1 MKSIVDVTNLKV
13 EEMIG
18 MNFECQCG
26 KNHIVEINSVK
37 IGRNIIEQLPEFLD
51 EFKNRKILIV
61 QDIHTYA
68 VAGKM
73 TEEILKNDFS
83 LKKYVFPQE
92 HLLPDVYALGR
103 VLIELED
110 DTELILGIGSGVIND
125 ICRYVAYRAHVPYAI
140 VCTAPSMDGYASVV
154 SPLITDGFKE
164 SHKAIYPYGIYADI
178 EIMKNAPMYLLC
190 SGLGDVLG
198 KYTALADWSIANLL
212 TGEYYCKTIADMV
225 QAAVDKCVSAAPRI
239 PERNDEVVKNITE
252 ALVLSGITI
261 GMAGCSRP
269 ASGSEHHIA
278 HGWEIM
284 FHTRSSEE
292 KWVHGNFVG
301 VGTVVMAMLF
311 EELKDIDIDSVMA
324 KKSFRYYDMNKWRQ
338 NIESVFV
345 KVAGNVINYK
355 KDAMELNP
363 DKRLEN
369 AEKIAAN
376 WKEILHIGQVMVPSS
391 DNVKKILKDGGCVW
405 HPEELG
411 IDKNLFIKTFIAAKD
426 IRTRYGVVHL
436 IDDLGLTVEFANLI
450 ADKLYKSNIVLG

>member
-1 MKSIVDVTNLKV
+1 MKAIVDITNLKV
-13 EEMIG
+13 EELIG
-18 MNFECQCG
+18 MNFECECG
-26 KNHIVEINSVK
+26 KSHSVEINSVK
-37 IGRNIIEQLPEFLD
+37 IGINIIEQLPEFLY
-51 EFKNRKILIV
+51 EFKNKKILIV
-61 QDIHTYA
+61 EDAHTYS

-73 TEEILKNDFS
+73 AEEILKIDFL

-103 VLIELED
+103 VLIEIED
-110 DTELILGIGSGVIND
+110 DIELILGIGSGVIND
-125 ICRYVAYRAHVPYAI
+125 ICRYVAYRVHVPYAI

-178 EIMKNAPMYLLC
+178 GIMKDAPMYLLC

-225 QAAVDKCVSAAPRI
+225 QAAVDKCVCAAPRI
-239 PERNDEVVKNITE
+239 PERNEEVVKNITD

-261 GMAGCSRP
+261 GMAECSRP

-311 EELKDIDIDSVMA
+311 ETLKDIDIESVMA
-324 KKSFRYYDMNKWRQ
+324 KRSFRYYDMNKWRQ
-338 NIESVFV
+338 NIENVFG
-345 KVAGNVINYK
+345 KVADNVINYK
-355 KDAMELNP
+355 KDAIELNP
-363 DKRLEN
+363 EKRQEN
-369 AEKIAAN
+369 AEKIEVH
-376 WKEILHIGQVMVPSS
+376 WKDILHIADTIVPNS
-391 DNVKKILKDGGCVW
+391 DDVRKILQDGGCVW
-405 HPEELG
+405 YPEELG

-436 IDDLGLTVEFANLI
+436 IDDLGLTEEMAGLI
-450 ADKLYKSNIVLG
+450 ADKLYKSNNILG

>member
-1 MKSIVDVTNLKV
+1 MNLENLKI
-13 EEMIG
+13 EELLGI
-18 MNFECQCG
+18 NFECKCG
-26 KNHIVEINSVK
+26 KRHRVEINSIK
-37 IGRNIIEQLPEFLD
+37 MGSNIIEQLPEFLK
-51 EFKNRKILIV
+51 EFKNKKILIV
-61 QDIHTYA
+61 QDIHTYS

-73 TEEILKNDFS
+73 VEELLDSDFS

-103 VLIELED
+103 LLIEIEEE
-110 DTELILGIGSGVIND
+110 TELILGVGSGVIND
-125 ICRYVAYRAHVPYAI
+125 ICRYVAYKVNLPYAI

-198 KYTALADWSIANLL
+198 KYIALADWSIANLL
-212 TGEYYCKTIADMV
+212 TGEYYCKTTADMV

-239 PERNDEVVKNITE
+239 PERNEEVVKNITD
-252 ALVLSGITI
+252 ALILSGITI

-311 EELKDIDIDSVMA
+311 ETLKDIDIESVMA
-324 KKSFRYYDMNKWRQ
+324 KRSFRYYDMNKWRQ
-338 NIESVFV
+338 NIENVFG
-345 KVAGNVINYK
+345 KVADNVINYK
-355 KDAMELNP
+355 KDAIELNP
-363 DKRLEN
+363 DKRQEN
-369 AEKIAAN
+369 AEKIAVN
-376 WKEILHIGQVMVPSS
+376 WKDILYIADTIVPNS
-391 DNVKKILKDGGCVW
+391 DHVRKMLQDGGCVW

-436 IDDLGLTVEFANLI
+436 IDDLGLTEEMAGLI
-450 ADKLYKSNIVLG
+450 ADKLYKSNNL

>member
-1 MKSIVDVTNLKV
+1 MMITVDVTNLKV
-13 EEMIG
+13 EELLEMD
-18 MNFECQCG
+18 FRCECG
-26 KNHIVEINSVK
+26 KRHSVEINSVK
-37 IGRNIIEQLPEFLD
+37 IGSNIMEQLPEFLK
-51 EFKNRKILIV
+51 EFKNKKILIV

-68 VAGKM
+68 VAGIRV
-73 TEEILKNDFS
+73 EDILKNDFS

-103 VLIELED
+103 VLIEIED
-110 DTELILGIGSGVIND
+110 DTALILAVGSGVIND
-125 ICRYVAYRAHVPYAI
+125 ICRYVAYRVHVPYAI
-140 VCTAPSMDGYASVV
+140 VGTAPSMDGYASVV

-164 SHKAIYPYGIYADI
+164 SHKAIYPYGIYSDI
-178 EIMKNAPMYLLC
+178 VIMKDAPMYLLC

-225 QAAVDKCVSAAPRI
+225 QAAVDKCVAAAPMI
-239 PERNDEVVKNITE
+239 PKRNDDVVKNITD

-284 FHTRSSEE
+284 FHARSSEE

-311 EELKDIDIDSVMA
+311 EALKDIDIENVIA
-324 KKSFRYYDMNKWRQ
+324 KRSFRFYDMNKWRQ
-338 NIESVFV
+338 NIESVFG
-345 KVAGNVINYK
+345 KVAGNIINYK
-355 KDAMELNP
+355 KDSIELDP
-363 DKRLEN
+363 DKRQVN
-369 AEKIAAN
+369 AEKIASN
-376 WKEILHIGQVMVPSS
+376 WKEILNIGHTIVPSS
-391 DNVKKILKDGGCVW
+391 ENVKKVLQDGGCVW
-405 HPEELG
+405 HPKELG

-436 IDDLGLTVEFANLI
+436 IDDLGLTEEFANLI
-450 ADKLYKSNIVLG
+450 ANKLYRSNNI

>member
-1 MKSIVDVTNLKV
+1 MVIVEVTNLKV
-13 EEMIG
+13 EELIG
-18 MNFECQCG
+18 MDFKCECG
-26 KNHIVEINSVK
+26 KRHSVEINSVK
-37 IGRNIIEQLPEFLD
+37 IGSNIIERLPEFLK
-51 EFKNRKILIV
+51 EFRNKKILII
-61 QDIHTYA
+61 QDVHTYDI
-68 VAGKM
+68 AGKRV
-73 TEEILKNDFS
+73 EETLNNDFL

-103 VLIELED
+103 VLIEIED
-110 DTELILGIGSGVIND
+110 DTELILGVGSGVIND

-164 SHKAIYPYGIYADI
+164 SHKAAYAYGIYADI
-178 EIMKNAPMYLLC
+178 DIMKNAPMYLLC

-198 KYTALADWSIANLL
+198 KYTALADWSITNLL

-225 QAAVDKCVSAAPRI
+225 QSTVNKCVAAAPRI
-239 PERNDEVVKNITE
+239 PERNNEVVKNITD

-261 GMAGCSRP
+261 GMSGSSRP

-284 FHTRSSEE
+284 FHTRNSEE

-311 EELKDIDIDSVMA
+311 EALKDIDIESVMA

-338 NIESVFV
+338 NIESVFG
-345 KVAGNVINYK
+345 KVAVNVINYK
-355 KDAMELNP
+355 KDAIELDP
-363 DKRLEN
+363 DKRQEN

-376 WKEILHIGQVMVPSS
+376 WKEILDIGHTIVPSS
-391 DNVKKILKDGGCVW
+391 EKVKKILQDGGCVW
-405 HPEELG
+405 HPEEIG

-436 IDDLGLTVEFANLI
+436 IDNLGLTEEIANLI
-450 ADKLYKSNIVLG
+450 ADKLYKAQSKK